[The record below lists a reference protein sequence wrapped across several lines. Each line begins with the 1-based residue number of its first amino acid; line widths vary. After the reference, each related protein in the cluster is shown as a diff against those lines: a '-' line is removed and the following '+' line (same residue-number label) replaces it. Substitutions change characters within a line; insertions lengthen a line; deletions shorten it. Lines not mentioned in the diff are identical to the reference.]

1 MPYTE
6 HVALAYYCM
15 CTSYHVPDA
24 PRNEPDNVNNSRPD
38 VCRKIA
44 KKINGLLFKESSTR
58 KCIVLVCMGFN
69 T

>member
-38 VCRKIA
+38 VCRKMA
-44 KKINGLLFKESSTR
+44 KKLMAYYLKKVLLEN
-58 KCIVLVCMGFN
+58 V
-69 T
+69 